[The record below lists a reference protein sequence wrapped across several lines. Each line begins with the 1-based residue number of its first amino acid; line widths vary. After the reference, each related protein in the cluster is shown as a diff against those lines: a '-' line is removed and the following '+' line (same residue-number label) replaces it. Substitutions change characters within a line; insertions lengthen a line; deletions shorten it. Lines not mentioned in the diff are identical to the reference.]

1 MSKFDRFISATK
13 APAKGKAGKA
23 AVSEKAVASGDT
35 PKRGTLAKRND
46 PAYRQAL
53 AYVRAET
60 MKSVKSRLAEEEREF
75 SDLVEELLSEWL
87 NS

>member
-13 APAKGKAGKA
+13 APTKGKARKA
-23 AVSEKAVASGDT
+23 TTKAPAPTSADT

-46 PAYRQAL
+46 PEYRQAL

-75 SDLVEELLSEWL
+75 SDLVEELLSKWL